1 MSYSEVRNFTDT
13 IRSLGYPGQLNLST
27 FFRPNF
33 TAMTDILRWLI
44 DSFSNSNSGIS
55 GKRLIDSSELPIE
68 LDTETDRVMF
78 VKAAAQLLASR
89 LNIKIHTKRLYQADV
104 MCISEL
110 SKLSTVL
117 YKAMVAA
124 SQTITDKEQ
133 NYAVDETGN
142 STLEEELGDITIDD
156 KTAASVKTLR
166 ALSSEIM
173 DSGGELYELLQA
185 EVGSDLTNSLNLDRL
200 TSLQKPARTEDIE
213 KSIKRRINELKQ
225 KANSYD
231 QQIGRVNE
239 DEDKLDAK
247 INQKKEELK
256 RSEQRLETL
265 KSVRPAFQDDLEELQ
280 DEMKESYVEYLNMFR
295 NLSYL
300 KSQIN
305 DMTQFQAQQA
315 KRVEQAVENDLHKTM
330 DLNYQNEKA
339 FYGDEDEDDTLDS
352 EGDEEIED
360 LDEIAGELGHDGYED
375 GRGYQQEETDD
386 DDF

>member
-1 MSYSEVRNFTDT
+1 MSYSEVRNFTET

-33 TAMTDILRWLI
+33 TVMTDILRWLI

-110 SKLSTVL
+110 SKLSSVL

-124 SQTITDKEQ
+124 SQTISEKQEKYDIDQ
-133 NYAVDETGN
+133 TGN

-185 EVGSDLTNSLNLDRL
+185 EVGSDLGNSLNLDRL

-213 KSIKRRINELKQ
+213 KSIKKRIAELKQ
-225 KANSYD
+225 KASSYD
-231 QQIGRVNE
+231 QQIARVDE
-239 DEDKLDAK
+239 DEMKLDGK
-247 INQKKEELK
+247 IKQKKDELK

-265 KSVRPAFQDDLEELQ
+265 KSVRPAFQDELDDLEE
-280 DEMKESYVEYLNMFR
+280 EMKDAYGEYLNIFR

-300 KSQIN
+300 KSQIS
-305 DMTQFQAQQA
+305 DMTQFQVQQA
-315 KRVEQAVENDLHKTM
+315 KRVEQAVENDMHRTM

-339 FYGDEDEDDTLDS
+339 YYGDEDEVDTLDS

-360 LDEIAGELGHDGYED
+360 LDEIAGEQMDYED